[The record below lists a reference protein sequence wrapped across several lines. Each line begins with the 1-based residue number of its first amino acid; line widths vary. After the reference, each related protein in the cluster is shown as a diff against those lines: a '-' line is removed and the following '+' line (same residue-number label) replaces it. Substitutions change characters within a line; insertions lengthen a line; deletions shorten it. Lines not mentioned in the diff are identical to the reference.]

1 MHVPDLIWDS
11 TESMGRF
18 GCVSVSICLW
28 LLKRW
33 QCPVRASL
41 VAPSRCPLT
50 RPKTIGALIT
60 YEDLTSESWRHGCD
74 RHYWVA
80 VPRDLHPLRP
90 NSKTAP
96 CRAVAGTRR
105 AACSSSSRT
114 PSRHRPADDRRHLG
128 QPPPRPAPPPRS
140 GRSAAAMPCAA
151 AGASRRR
158 VSLLRTRTEHG
169 MNRNVGG
176 SQSLLLRFLSCVRD
190 QAPGNGRTVYSVSSP
205 GPPRVLT
212 STCCPN

>member
-1 MHVPDLIWDS
+1 VEVARTRSATTAVVKSLLAQHTRRAQSSWLNMHVPDLIWDS

-96 CRAVAGTRR
+96 CRAVAGT
-105 AACSSSSRT
+105 CK
-114 PSRHRPADDRRHLG
+114 G
-128 QPPPRPAPPPRS
+128 VQVQIYAPPPS
-140 GRSAAAMPCAA
+140 PPPTPPAAP
-151 AGASRRR
+151 
-158 VSLLRTRTEHG
+158 
-169 MNRNVGG
+169 
-176 SQSLLLRFLSCVRD
+176 
-190 QAPGNGRTVYSVSSP
+190 SSP
-205 GPPRVLT
+205 PPVHVDSHVPWGIAPLT
-212 STCCPN
+212 DW